1 MKRRMIL
8 YFASSLSVLVLL
20 FLMPLSTFAAS
31 STGAASGS
39 FQRKAHLSLSLSA
52 GHAQAQQ
59 PRVAGGNL
67 SYHGGPVQAGTAN
80 VFAIFWQPTNNVSAG
95 YHSLIQ
101 QFFGDIGG
109 STLYHNNI
117 QYTQTGGGAPS
128 NVVLAGTFVDTTAY
142 PESPLLD
149 IDMQHEVS
157 RAQSINGWASATNN
171 IFFVF
176 LQRNQNLCIDSTLSQ
191 CASNTFCAYHNVFGT
206 NTVYAAMPYAASFS
220 CRATGQTEP
229 NNDDADLTIN
239 VSSHEEIE
247 AATDPLLNA
256 WFDRIGNE
264 IGDKCNFNF
273 GPTNAQG
280 GDITINGHPYEVQK
294 EWDNHVSGCVLS
306 GP

>member
-1 MKRRMIL
+1 MKKRVIL
-8 YFASSLSVLVLL
+8 HFVSSLSILLL
-20 FLMPLSTFAAS
+20 FALLPLNAFAAS
-31 STGAASGS
+31 SSGATSNVS
-39 FQRKAHLSLSLSA
+39 QPKAHIALSVA
-52 GHAQAQQ
+52 AQHSQASQ
-59 PRVAGGNL
+59 PRATRSNL

-80 VFAIFWQPTNNVSAG
+80 LFAIFWQPTNNVSSG

-101 QFFGDIGG
+101 RFFGDIGG
-109 STLYHNNI
+109 STLYHNNT
-117 QYTQTGGGAPS
+117 QYTQTGGGNPS
-128 NVVLAGTFVDTTAY
+128 NAVFAGSFVDTTPY

-149 IDMQHEVS
+149 SDIQNEVS
-157 RAQSINGWASATNN
+157 RAQSINGWTSATNN

-176 LQRNQNLCIDSTLSQ
+176 LQRNQDLCFDSTLSQ
-191 CASNTFCAYHNVFGT
+191 CASNTFCAYHSVFGT

-239 VSSHEEIE
+239 VTSHEEIE

-256 WFDRIGNE
+256 WFDRSGNE

-294 EWDNHVSGCVLS
+294 EWDNRVGGCVLS